1 MTMSVFEYLTISE
14 APPIV
19 EDEFAAPSDIAWRI
33 EEIEYQS
40 DLSNPFDRQ
49 WMDFNINHLLF
60 VELGGM

>member
-1 MTMSVFEYLTISE
+1 MTISVFESLAVSE
-14 APPIV
+14 GTHIV

-33 EEIEYQS
+33 EEIEYQG

-49 WMDFNINHLLF
+49 WIDFNINHLLF